1 MQLEWLEDFIE
12 LAQVRSLSRAAEN
25 RCVTHPAFGRRIRA
39 LEDWAGV
46 ALIERRQPLS
56 LTPAGL
62 LFLDAATQ
70 ALERLNTVRAQ
81 FQDSG
86 RYQDTPLRIATG
98 RTLASDFFPDWYET
112 LTGRFGVFP
121 VSIVT
126 SGAQEAIRR
135 LAAREVDL
143 LLIFSSPQ
151 THLLIDPDRFESMTL
166 TTEALLPVSAP
177 LADGSPQFAISS
189 DGQGPVVPWLALSP
203 SLTLR
208 GALAR
213 HLAGLPQRLSLRM
226 IYEADSYEAILEMA
240 RRGNGLAWLPRMAVR
255 KALDAGD
262 LVIAAGPQYQFSF
275 DISLHRLRANR
286 GERLMNIWN
295 GLLED
300 APMTGA
306 EEKI

>member
-12 LAQVRSLSRAAEN
+12 LARVRSLSRAAEN

-39 LEDWAGV
+39 LEEWAGV
-46 ALIERRQPLS
+46 ALLERKQPLS

-70 ALERLNTVRAQ
+70 ALEGLNTVRAQ
-81 FQDSG
+81 FKASG
-86 RYQDTPLRIATG
+86 PTQDTPLRIATG
-98 RTLASDFFPDWYET
+98 RTLASDFFPDWYEA

-151 THLLIDPDRFESMTL
+151 THLLIDPDRFQSMTL

-177 LADGSPQFAISS
+177 LPDGSPKFAIAA

-203 SLTLR
+203 TLTLR

-213 HLAGLPQRLSLRM
+213 HLAGLPHRLSLRM

-240 RRGNGLAWLPRMAVR
+240 RRGNGLAWLPRMVVQ
-255 KALDAGD
+255 KSLDSAE
-262 LVIAAGPQYQFSF
+262 LVIAAGAQYQFSF
-275 DISLHRLRANR
+275 DISLHRLRANH
-286 GERLMNIWN
+286 GELLMSIWK
-295 GLLED
+295 GLQAD
-300 APMTGA
+300 APKMSA
-306 EEKI
+306 D